1 MYNISIIID
10 IKNSQPNV
18 YENIIIHSGNNCN
31 ASNIYDDYE
40 LEGINKYI
48 KTNNKILIL
57 EFDNIKDICDF
68 IKFIKTLREIKIEYI
83 YYNNNILYAS
93 NKYINS
99 LNKELYNK
107 KDFINIISK
116 NKEIAKYKQL
126 YNCL

>member
-10 IKNSQPNV
+10 IKKTSATCS
-18 YENIIIHSGNNCN
+18 ENIIIDAANNCN
-31 ASNIYDDYE
+31 VCNTYNDYE

-48 KTNNKILIL
+48 KTNNKIVVL
-57 EFDNIKDICDF
+57 EFDNINDICNF
-68 IKFIKTLREIKIEYI
+68 IEFIKTMREIKIEYI

-107 KDFINIISK
+107 KDFINSILK
-116 NKEIAKYKQL
+116 KKENIKYKQK
-126 YNCL
+126 YNYL

>member
-10 IKNSQPNV
+10 IKKTSV
-18 YENIIIHSGNNCN
+18 TCSENIIIDAANNCN
-31 ASNIYDDYE
+31 VCNTHNDYE

-48 KTNNKILIL
+48 KTNNKIVVL
-57 EFDNIKDICDF
+57 EFDNINDICNF
-68 IKFIKTLREIKIEYI
+68 IEFIKTMREIKIEYI

-107 KDFINIISK
+107 KDFINSILK
-116 NKEIAKYKQL
+116 NKENIKYKQL
-126 YNCL
+126 YNYL